1 MHLQSTQN
9 TFIYG
14 ELGRMPYQILRY
26 FDIIKYRLKVINKG
40 ENKYVSFIYK
50 MMLRD
55 IEINDRKINWAIL
68 VRNFWG
74 IKVSSKFG

>member
-9 TFIYG
+9 TFING

-50 MMLRD
+50 MILRD